1 MKPAKAAMPRAKTER
16 MTGIMGMAV
25 GVEVL
30 GGICVG
36 VCKAQRW
43 REQAAGEGITASYIR
58 SATDSKRVNA
68 RGTDGQAAKVKADE
82 EAGWH
87 GMCGII
93 YSGRDGIGSR
103 Q

>member
-1 MKPAKAAMPRAKTER
+1 
-16 MTGIMGMAV
+16 MGMAV
-25 GVEVL
+25 GGDVFSR
-30 GGICVG
+30 ICV

-43 REQAAGEGITASYIR
+43 REQVTGEGITTSYIR
-58 SATDSKRVNA
+58 SATDSERVNA

-93 YSGRDGIGSR
+93 YSVRDGIGSR